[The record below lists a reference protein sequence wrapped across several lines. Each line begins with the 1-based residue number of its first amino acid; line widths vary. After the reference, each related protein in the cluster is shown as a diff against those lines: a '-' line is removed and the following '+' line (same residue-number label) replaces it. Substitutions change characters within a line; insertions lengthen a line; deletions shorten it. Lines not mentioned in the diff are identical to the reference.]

1 MNTEYLKYLSY
12 ETILEQVFS
21 SYIKEF
27 GERKFNSILDKIKNS
42 NKIQRLINLSIEKQ
56 SPPGSMD
63 FLYLMN
69 EIPFFIFSRGQT
81 QAVGALVALMRW
93 NQDVNSTHFL
103 LTEEG
108 LKIRAIKILEE
119 SKATFF

>member
-1 MNTEYLKYLSY
+1 MNTEYLQYLSY

-93 NQDVNSTHFL
+93 NQDVNSTHLL